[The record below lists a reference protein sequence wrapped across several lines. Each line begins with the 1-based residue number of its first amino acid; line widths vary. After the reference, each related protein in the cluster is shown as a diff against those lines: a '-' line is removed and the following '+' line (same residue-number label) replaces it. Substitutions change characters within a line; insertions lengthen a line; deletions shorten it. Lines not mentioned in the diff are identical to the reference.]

1 MPKYFTIEGFIIM
14 VERNLVEY
22 TPEVN
27 FCFGGVFL
35 LGRDNLGFLFVR
47 GEGGGNSSGGVVRGG
62 EVENFVTNSVSVF

>member
-1 MPKYFTIEGFIIM
+1 MPKYFTIEGLIIM

-47 GEGGGNSSGGVVRGG
+47 GEGGR
-62 EVENFVTNSVSVF
+62 F